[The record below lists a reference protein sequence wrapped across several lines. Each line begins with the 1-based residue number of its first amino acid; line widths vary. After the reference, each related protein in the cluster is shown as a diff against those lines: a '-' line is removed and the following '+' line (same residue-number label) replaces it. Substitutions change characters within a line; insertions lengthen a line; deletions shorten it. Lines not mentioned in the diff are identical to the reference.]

1 MKNEFKTRR
10 GQKLR
15 RGFKRMFC
23 TASIAAKR
31 ASHPVFFWK
40 PFWLLSIYMKTF
52 RKLCQF
58 LCFVACRWPWWLVK
72 LTKILVN
79 QTKGVA
85 NPKIWSKS
93 ERFSSK
99 NDANDKIYVV
109 KDSMYTEDNYVI
121 HNVPYLE
128 L

>member
-1 MKNEFKTRR
+1 MNSKCGGDK
-10 GQKLR
+10 KLR
-15 RGFKRMFC
+15 RGFKMMLC
-23 TASIAAKR
+23 TALVAAK
-31 ASHPVFFWK
+31 SDFHLVSFWK

-52 RKLCQF
+52 RKLRQF
-58 LCFVACRWPWWLVK
+58 LCFVAYRWPWWLVK

-109 KDSMYTEDNYVI
+109 KDSMYTEDNYVV